1 MDINRDGVK
10 FSTNLLSGNLS
21 DIKAYDWFSKI
32 NTSAVSETEQEYIEK
47 LLTTIALNNAQ
58 ETVTFSDLR
67 LIYVATKLLI
77 NNGMSDSLLPE
88 YGLNEYLIY
97 FAYLTAF
104 YDVNVEGLDEMKLFI
119 TYMLNNLHSSRKL
132 SPEENK
138 KLVILANNLLEKV
151 DNEDLYKRTP
161 DWVITAIQAAS
172 KMEVGE
178 VVTPIDNSDVQN
190 SGLEEREPEVK
201 GESTEGGESE
211 SQIKELQDAVETF
224 QFLIEAGASEEEVKE
239 LQEAVETFQ
248 FLIET
253 LGTSESKKFAK
264 GGEVEKFANGGKTLD
279 EIWDKYE
286 IADQYEGRKPED
298 IWARLTPS
306 QRRHLLTDH
315 ANVENNGDL
324 RVYTDWDTNFDDLEP
339 ILKKILRKHFAEGQ
353 YAKGGEVSNELV
365 EYVVPTYYV
374 SSLINGDDSGLEDE
388 DIEKIDKFIQKV
400 LNRDGN
406 ALFMLGDKSEESD
419 FSPYND
425 IDNLG
430 SDVTTLYIRPSKN
443 FATGG
448 EVEKKNE
455 KWKKFVLENS
465 SWFDDETENEEDEEI
480 LLTTRRNGNTAYE
493 EVGEADITEAKEIIK
508 KVVSK
513 FPETQYKIER
523 VDEYVYLY
531 LRPSKTEKE
540 LEEEAKLKKKQTA
553 KLSYEERIVNEL
565 GVSKEKAAEIVKNLS
580 KYPKEYYE
588 NNKDK
593 KTGYNNAFRVLY
605 TSNKYFN
612 NLPFNDS
619 KEVFKYI
626 TNPSFTNSFSSLA
639 NPIIE
644 VLISLYGWDCLRI
657 KYDTNGFPFFTDGT
671 TNYSAPR
678 AKTLLA
684 YPFLTANIESSKD
697 LIDNVNK
704 AVSDFIKSYE
714 IVVLEIENKKQE
726 PKGNGKNDI
735 QELKDAI
742 ETFEFLIQSGATK
755 QQAKE
760 LKEAKETFQFLMDT
774 LRVS

>member
-21 DIKAYDWFSKI
+21 NIKAYDWFSKI

-190 SGLEEREPEVK
+190 SGLEERQPEVK

-253 LGTSESKKFAK
+253 LGGSNEEPVWRQGDFAK
-264 GGEVEKFANGGKTLD
+264 GGE
-279 EIWDKYE
+279 I
-286 IADQYEGRKPED
+286 
-298 IWARLTPS
+298 
-306 QRRHLLTDH
+306 
-315 ANVENNGDL
+315 
-324 RVYTDWDTNFDDLEP
+324 
-339 ILKKILRKHFAEGQ
+339 
-353 YAKGGEVSNELV
+353 SNELI
-365 EYVVPTYYV
+365 EYTIPTWAV

-388 DIEKIDKFIQKV
+388 DIEKIDGFIQKV
-400 LNRDGN
+400 VNRDGN

-455 KWKKFVLENS
+455 KWKKFVLENK
-465 SWFDDETENEEDEEI
+465 SWFDNETENEEDEEI
-480 LLTTRRNGNTAYE
+480 LLTTREHGN
-493 EVGEADITEAKEIIK
+493 VGNEQWGKEDINEAKEIIK

-513 FPETQYKIER
+513 FPETQYKIEQ
-523 VDEYVYLY
+523 VDEFVY
-531 LRPSKTEKE
+531 
-540 LEEEAKLKKKQTA
+540 
-553 KLSYEERIVNEL
+553 
-565 GVSKEKAAEIVKNLS
+565 
-580 KYPKEYYE
+580 
-588 NNKDK
+588 
-593 KTGYNNAFRVLY
+593 
-605 TSNKYFN
+605 
-612 NLPFNDS
+612 
-619 KEVFKYI
+619 
-626 TNPSFTNSFSSLA
+626 
-639 NPIIE
+639 
-644 VLISLYGWDCLRI
+644 
-657 KYDTNGFPFFTDGT
+657 
-671 TNYSAPR
+671 
-678 AKTLLA
+678 
-684 YPFLTANIESSKD
+684 
-697 LIDNVNK
+697 
-704 AVSDFIKSYE
+704 
-714 IVVLEIENKKQE
+714 
-726 PKGNGKNDI
+726 
-735 QELKDAI
+735 
-742 ETFEFLIQSGATK
+742 
-755 QQAKE
+755 
-760 LKEAKETFQFLMDT
+760 
-774 LRVS
+774 